1 MKLDMNS
8 CKIVMYHYVRPIKK
22 SKYPE
27 IKGLELDG
35 FKKQIEYFQNH
46 FKFITSEDLLD
57 CIYSNKQI
65 PKNSVLLTFDDGF
78 KDHYSYVFPI
88 LKKLN
93 IQGSFFLSGKIF
105 EEYLL
110 DVHKIHFILANNS
123 DKSEVAKDLC
133 RLIDENQKE
142 YNLKSTKTYFEI
154 LVNDNRYDTKE
165 VNFIK
170 TTLQRSLPRKLK
182 NTIVAKLF
190 KKYVT
195 DDERSFSKE
204 LYMSIDEIREMKEQG
219 MYFGSH
225 AYSHEWLPYLLED
238 ELKDEMAKS
247 LQFYTKINGE
257 SNDWIISY
265 PYGASTKEVVKIL
278 KKQGFKA
285 GINTVPRDA
294 LLTESNAFS
303 LERYDTND
311 FPQ

>member
-78 KDHYSYVFPI
+78 KDHHSYVFPI

-247 LQFYTKINGE
+247 LQFYTKINRE
-257 SNDWIISY
+257 SNDWIIAY